1 MTPTDP
7 THGDAAALY
16 LPHPGWAEIV
26 LNRPQRRNAIDGPLA
41 DALADALQR
50 AADDRSLSAVVLRG
64 AGGALCSG
72 LDLKAFAAEP
82 PPPWRAGFAERWR
95 AVHVALATL
104 DKVLVVGLERF
115 AINGGAALALAGDLL
130 VCGHGAFLQV
140 GEVRLG
146 MDAPNNLAWLRL
158 RHSEAVAA
166 RVALLGDRLDSAALQ
181 RLGVATEV
189 VADDEVVARCRA
201 LAIEISACPPQT
213 VSRMKTRLR
222 SASLGMDA
230 ARWFEQFAD
239 PAAPPRP
246 PAPITRT

>member
-1 MTPTDP
+1 METTDAP
-7 THGDAAALY
+7 GADAAVLY
-16 LPHPGWAEIV
+16 LPRDGWAEIV

-50 AADDRSLSAVVLRG
+50 AADDRALRAVVLRG

-72 LDLKAFAAEP
+72 LDLKAFAADP
-82 PPPWRAGFAERWR
+82 PPLWRAGFAERWR

-104 DKVLVVGLERF
+104 DKVLVVALERF

-166 RVALLGDRLDSAALQ
+166 RVALLGERIDAATLH
-181 RLGVATEV
+181 RLGIATEV
-189 VADDEVVARCRA
+189 VADAEVVARCDA
-201 LAIEISACPPQT
+201 LAAGLAACPADA
-213 VSRMKTRLR
+213 VARMKSSLR
-222 SASLGMDA
+222 RASLAMDA
-230 ARWFEQFAD
+230 PRWFEQFAEAAR
-239 PAAPPRP
+239 PARP
-246 PAPITRT
+246 PSPITRT